1 MIRFS
6 SQEGYHQITW
16 KTAIMMQEVEAEE
29 GIDFVLS
36 PCRLSIPKITT
47 SMIG

>member
-16 KTAIMMQEVEAEE
+16 RTAIMMQEVEAEE

-36 PCRLSIPKITT
+36 PCRLSIPKITI